1 MSNQMR
7 NVNHR
12 PSGEAIGTLS
22 FQPFPIKY
30 TNNNGIKNKFH
41 QGEGH
46 YHTTPLVITD
56 FSGGAP
62 PEKNKPVFNI
72 NKRRITYS
80 NDVRTK
86 SKRTKTKQLI
96 PAPVRLVGKTQDI
109 NLLSSSIVKLAKEVL
124 GESVDTLAVTT
135 LIQEAQQK
143 YGNQDTIASAM
154 KWADNFKFANNIGE
168 RDREKV
174 ESKNGDV
181 VAYIQDLHA
190 SALANRLN
198 LDRIRKHIPASD
210 PDYHSLCRL
219 VEGVPI
225 LTKTSFTPNQ
235 GYVRGI
241 PIRMRAKYLAMSPVV
256 NKLVQDLYLGGHVLI
271 LPTDICRGR
280 LGTHYSVLSWKSTR
294 EVDRRYISNRKRG
307 TVELRGNETLV

>member
-1 MSNQMR
+1 MLSQKR
-7 NVNHR
+7 TVTQL
-12 PSGEAIGTLS
+12 PSVKTTGTLG
-22 FQPFPIKY
+22 FQPFPSIY
-30 TNNNGIKNKFH
+30 TNNDRILNKLY
-41 QGEGH
+41 QEVG
-46 YHTTPLVITD
+46 YYSTPPLVITD

-62 PEKNKPVFNI
+62 PDKNKPAFNI
-72 NKRRITYS
+72 NKRQITYN

-86 SKRTKTKQLI
+86 SKRTKVKQLI
-96 PAPVRLVGKTQDI
+96 PAPVRLGEKTKDN
-109 NLLSSSIVKLAKEVL
+109 NLLTSSIVKLAKEVL

-271 LPTDICRGR
+271 LPTDMCRGR
-280 LGTHYSVLSWKSTR
+280 LGTHYSVLSWTTKVGKAQGR
-294 EVDRRYISNRKRG
+294 LI
-307 TVELRGNETLV
+307 